1 MNRTDRLYA
10 LVEEL
15 RAVAPRTRTAAWL
28 ASRFE
33 VSVRTVERD
42 LGALREAGVPIW
54 TETGRTGGYG
64 LDRERTLPPLTLTP
78 EEAIAI
84 TVALRSAAGSPFAG
98 AAESAA
104 RKVLARLPSDVRDAE
119 QHLAARLHR
128 VGQPE
133 PPAVR
138 SGLILTA
145 LAARRVL
152 RLSYVDAKGQE
163 TERDVEPLGLL
174 WGPAGWYV
182 LGWCRL
188 RDAVRGFLLDRI
200 RALALTGDR
209 VERREVDLDAEL
221 ARISARPL
229 GE

>member
-33 VSVRTVERD
+33 VSVRTIERD

-104 RKVLARLPSDVRDAE
+104 RKVLARLPSDVCDAE

-128 VGQPE
+128 VGESE
-133 PPAVR
+133 PPAVH

-152 RLSYVDAKGQE
+152 RLSYVDAKGQA

-200 RALALTGDR
+200 RSIELTGDR